1 MLKQHNNMKKSRFL
15 DILVVVFICLFLL
28 TVVPVACRKARI
40 DTSRATCARNLSVI
54 GKAMMRYANDN
65 NGELPR
71 TGGEGS
77 YYTDTANWRGAD
89 RFEAFYLNSDGSG
102 GMTSISSC
110 FYLLVKYAN
119 VAPKFFVCPGDSGTT
134 EFKLGG
140 VDAGD
145 RKLVDLWD
153 FGPLASDHCSYA
165 YHMPFGSYP
174 LNTSC
179 EPGMAIAADKNPWVS
194 SRVAFPG
201 KFSPDGDREAIK
213 AGNSVSHQEEGQNVL
228 FLDNHVSFEECSF
241 CGINDDNIYTF
252 WEGLDI
258 RIGFFLLPEGPKD
271 RKDSLLIHDDLQA
284 PPITIEQLRKLKSPS
299 GKTFG
304 EIREE
309 ERAKYLENMKRSG
322 NDEGVTP

>member
-1 MLKQHNNMKKSRFL
+1 MFKLYNNHQKSRLIEFMVVA
-15 DILVVVFICLFLL
+15 LVCLFIL
-28 TVVPVACRKARI
+28 TVIPVACRKARI
-40 DTSRATCARNLSVI
+40 DVSRATCAKNLSVI
-54 GKAMMRYANDN
+54 GKAMMRYAIDND
-65 NGELPR
+65 GELPR
-71 TGGEGS
+71 AGGRSSHYGG
-77 YYTDTANWRGAD
+77 TPIWRGAD
-89 RFEAFYLNSDGSG
+89 RFDAFNLKPDGNDG
-102 GMTSISSC
+102 VASISSC
-110 FYLLVKYAN
+110 FYLLVKYAD
-119 VAPKFFVCPGDSGTT
+119 VAPKCFICPGDSGTT
-134 EFKLGG
+134 EFKLAD

-194 SRVAFPG
+194 SRVVFPG

-228 FLDNHVSFEECSF
+228 FLDNHVSFEERSF

-252 WEGLDI
+252 WEGPDI

-271 RKDSLLIHDDLQA
+271 MKDSLLIHDDLQA

-309 ERAKYLENMKRSG
+309 EKAKYLENMNNKK
-322 NDEGVTP
+322 DEK